1 MAEWTASGI
10 FFKDSVEVVAQEDPK
25 VQGVTIF
32 ISGQRHHILKYCI
45 CDNSPQVR
53 VQSDEVHLGH
63 LRVAI

>member
-32 ISGQRHHILKYCI
+32 ISGQRHHTSNLASVMIRRKCVCSRMRCILGI
-45 CDNSPQVR
+45 C
-53 VQSDEVHLGH
+53 E
-63 LRVAI
+63 